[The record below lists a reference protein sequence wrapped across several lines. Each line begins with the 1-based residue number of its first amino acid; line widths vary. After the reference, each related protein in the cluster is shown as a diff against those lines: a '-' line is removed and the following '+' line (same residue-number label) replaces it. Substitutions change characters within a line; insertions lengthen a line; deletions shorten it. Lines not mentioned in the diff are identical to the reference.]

1 MKILII
7 DDNDDFLEIFSTK
20 LTQAGF
26 QVTTA
31 KDGEDGIRQA
41 KLINPDLILLDIEMP
56 GIDGMETLSR
66 FRADPMTSEMRIVF
80 LTNYEAMRKE
90 IGAIEYI
97 KKGGDLDKV
106 IDEIKGLLKT

>member
-7 DDNDDFLEIFSTK
+7 DDNADFLEIFSTK

-26 QVTTA
+26 QVATA

-41 KLINPDLILLDIEMP
+41 KLINPDIILLDIEMP

-66 FRADPMTSEMRIVF
+66 FRADPMTSAMRIIF
-80 LTNYEAMRKE
+80 LTNYDATRKE
-90 IGAIEYI
+90 TGAIEHI
-97 KKGGDLDKV
+97 KKSGDLDKV
-106 IDEIKGLLKT
+106 IDEIRRLLKT